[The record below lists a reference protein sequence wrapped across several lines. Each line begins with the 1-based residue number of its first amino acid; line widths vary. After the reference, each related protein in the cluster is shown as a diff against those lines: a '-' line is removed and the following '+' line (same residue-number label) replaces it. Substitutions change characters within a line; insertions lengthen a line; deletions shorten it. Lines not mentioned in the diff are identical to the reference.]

1 LTGAIVAIL
10 NLALLAVL
18 AILVALFLTL
28 LSPLIILFLLCAWA
42 VRGVRW
48 LIGHRQPHYSST
60 EISAEDLQS
69 PAPLLI
75 AVHGTFAPNA
85 SWTKPDA
92 PLCRTLDQA
101 LHGNAAQLICHR
113 IEWSGANQV
122 AARMAAIADLRTRVQ
137 AVLSANP
144 LRHLILVGH
153 SHGGNIAFKVAQ
165 EFMAYENLRLVTLAT
180 PFLIAQPRPL
190 GQLFSIAWPLL
201 AVLPVCLG
209 LAVVAFL
216 LPAHWLPAVAGALAV
231 LAWGFYRFVSSY
243 PRIEADNL
251 ALMQTVPQLTG
262 LDALARKTLIISRA
276 GDEADGALKVAAL
289 INSWV
294 ARTVCGGSIFTEFNE
309 WEAFIRRFVGKF
321 PPGTPPNE
329 VLEELLQPVYLWR
342 LAPEIWRLINT
353 ATSLT
358 SIVQLVLQ
366 IGAIA
371 AGKFL
376 LLLLRGAV
384 GTGTGATAT
393 TMLVTSSE
401 TPPGEW
407 LHVQSLPSANDG
419 GVLLSH
425 SQIYSDPHVL
435 QRMAQWLA
443 DQYRRPQ
450 LNTPSPHSPRVEP

>member
-1 LTGAIVAIL
+1 VAAIL

-18 AILVALFLTL
+18 AAFVAVLLAL
-28 LSPLIILFLLCAWA
+28 LSPLIVLFLLCAWA

-48 LIGHRQPHYSST
+48 LIGQRQPHYAST
-60 EISAEDLQS
+60 EISAADLQS
-69 PAPLLI
+69 TAPLLI

-85 SWTKPDA
+85 DWTKPEA
-92 PLCRTLDQA
+92 PLCRTLDAA
-101 LHGNAAQLICHR
+101 LHGNSAPLICHR

-122 AARMAAIADLRTRVQ
+122 AARLAAITQLRARVQ

-144 LRHLILVGH
+144 QRQLILVGH
-153 SHGGNIAFKVAQ
+153 SHGGNIAIKVAQ
-165 EFMAYENLRLVTLAT
+165 EFMAHKNLRLVTLAT

-190 GQLFSIAWPLL
+190 GQMFSMAWPLL
-201 AVLPVCLG
+201 AVLPVCLALG
-209 LAVVAFL
+209 LVAVL
-216 LPAHWLPAVAGALAV
+216 LPAYWVHAAAGVVAV
-231 LAWGFYRFVSSY
+231 LAWGIYRLATSH
-243 PRIEADNL
+243 PHIDADNQ
-251 ALMQTVPQLTG
+251 ALLQTVPQLAG
-262 LDALARKTLIISRA
+262 LDALAAQTLIVSRT

-294 ARTVCGGSIFTEFNE
+294 ARTVRGGSIFTQLND
-309 WEAFIRRFVGKF
+309 WEDFMHRHASKF

-329 VLEELLQPVYLWR
+329 ILADLLQPTSLLQLAPDLWR
-342 LAPEIWRLINT
+342 LFKM

-358 SIVQLVLQ
+358 SAAQLALQ

-384 GTGTGATAT
+384 GTGTGASAT

-407 LHVQSLPSANDG
+407 LHVQSLPSAGDG

-425 SQIYSDPHVL
+425 SQIYSDPQVL
-435 QRMAQWLA
+435 QRVAQWLA
-443 DQYRRPQ
+443 AQYRA
-450 LNTPSPHSPRVEP
+450 TPGNA